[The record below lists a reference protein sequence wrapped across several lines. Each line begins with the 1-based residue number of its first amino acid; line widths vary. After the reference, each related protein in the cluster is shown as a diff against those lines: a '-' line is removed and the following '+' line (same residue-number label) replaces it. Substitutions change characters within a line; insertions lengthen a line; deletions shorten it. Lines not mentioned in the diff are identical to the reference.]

1 MNKKYIS
8 ITIILIII
16 LSILSEL
23 HTSRTNQ
30 QLQNDRYEAEEKLK
44 NSKEKLLGRT
54 INVKYWM
61 G

>member
-44 NSKEKLLGRT
+44 NSKEKLLKEHT
-54 INVKYWM
+54 
-61 G
+61 

>member
-23 HTSRTNQ
+23 HTSRMNQ

-44 NSKEKLLGRT
+44 NSKEKLL
-54 INVKYWM
+54 IQWSSFFAE
-61 G
+61 

>member
-16 LSILSEL
+16 LIILSEL

-44 NSKEKLLGRT
+44 NSKERLLKEHTSRKS
-54 INVKYWM
+54 I
-61 G
+61 

>member
-30 QLQNDRYEAEEKLK
+30 QLQNDRYEVEEKLK
-44 NSKEKLLGRT
+44 NSKEKILKEHT
-54 INVKYWM
+54 
-61 G
+61 